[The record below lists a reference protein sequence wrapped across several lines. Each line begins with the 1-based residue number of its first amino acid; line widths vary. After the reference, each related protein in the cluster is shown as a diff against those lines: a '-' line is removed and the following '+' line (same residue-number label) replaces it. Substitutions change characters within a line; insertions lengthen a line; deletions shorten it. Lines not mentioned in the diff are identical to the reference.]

1 MSKENFFDAE
11 EKNIFDSVENGEWK
25 ESEKLPETKTL
36 FLEAYKNTIK
46 QKRSI
51 SIRLP
56 EADIHEIKKKS
67 IQTGIP
73 YQNLIQ
79 SLVHK
84 FAIGEIKLGL

>member
-1 MSKENFFDAE
+1 MNRKIYFDQQEKELIDSIENE
-11 EKNIFDSVENGEWK
+11 EWRESGDVTTIKKQFK
-25 ESEKLPETKTL
+25 EALHKTL
-36 FLEAYKNTIK
+36 KE
-46 QKRSI
+46 KRSI

-67 IQTGIP
+67 IQAGIP